1 MEFIF
6 THLLPYFIVGYLCG
20 SLVLTLLR
28 HRGES
33 AFQNHVAFCP
43 HTLVLALLCYLV
55 TLYDLFSVTEYT
67 TLDKV
72 FGTLGSVFL
81 IWGVATLWKQRRLKK

>member
-6 THLLPYFIVGYLCG
+6 THLLPYFIVGYFCG

-33 AFQNHVAFCP
+33 AFQKHVAFCP
-43 HTLVLALLCYLV
+43 HTFVLAALCYLA
-55 TLYDLFSVTEYT
+55 TLYDVFSVTEYT

-72 FGTLGSVFL
+72 LSTAGSIFL
-81 IWGVATLWKQRRLKK
+81 IWGVTTLMKQRRLKK